1 MAIGKKEGGEN
12 PMVAKKN
19 ADKEAPREQWSSK
32 MSLVM
37 ASAGS
42 AIGLGNIWMFPWR
55 MGTYGGSA
63 FLLIYVLIIAFIGLI
78 ALMGEF
84 AMGRGQG
91 KGPISAFEAIFR
103 EKKLAGGKWLG
114 LFPVLMTLAVTIF
127 YMVVVGWII
136 HYFVISF
143 QGFAGL
149 NLATY
154 FSGFAGSSSAISWH
168 VLAVVAT
175 TAIVYMGVKK
185 GLEPINNLMLPGLL
199 ILMVVLAIRA
209 VTLPGA
215 VEGIRFMFAPNF
227 GALADPLTWFNALA
241 QALFSLSLLG
251 CTLVIYGSYMPKGT
265 DIPQAAAYTA
275 IFDTIAALLA
285 AFIVFPAAFAFG
297 VSPNAGIPL
306 LFVTLPG
313 LFAQMPAG
321 LLFGALFFL
330 LVIFAAT
337 TSAISLFESAV
348 EPLMDAFKWTRKKA
362 ALITGAVVLLAGL
375 PLTINMGHFSLWMRV
390 TSGILMP
397 IGTLV
402 TMIVLFWVF
411 GALRARKEVNE
422 GAAVKMGPWWEFF
435 GKYVAVG
442 GTFFILVAGILRFT
456 GQWR

>member
-1 MAIGKKEGGEN
+1 
-12 PMVAKKN
+12 
-19 ADKEAPREQWSSK
+19 
-32 MSLVM
+32 
-37 ASAGS
+37 
-42 AIGLGNIWMFPWR
+42 
-55 MGTYGGSA
+55 
-63 FLLIYVLIIAFIGLI
+63 
-78 ALMGEF
+78 
-84 AMGRGQG
+84 MGRGQG
-91 KGPISAFEAIFR
+91 KGPISSFEAIFR

-143 QGFAGL
+143 QGFAGM

-154 FSGFAGSSSAISWH
+154 FAGFAGSSSAIFWH
-168 VLAVVAT
+168 VLAVIAT
-175 TAIVYMGVKK
+175 TAVVYMGVKK
-185 GLEPINNLMLPGLL
+185 GLEPLNNLMMPGLL
-199 ILMVVLAIRA
+199 LIMVVLAIRA

-227 GALADPLTWFNALA
+227 GALADPFTWFNALA

-251 CTLVIYGSYMPKGT
+251 CTLVIYGSYLPKGT

-275 IFDTIAALLA
+275 IFDTAAALLA

-297 VSPNAGIPL
+297 VAPNAGIPL

-321 LLFGALFFL
+321 QLFGMLFFL

-348 EPLMDAFKWTRKKA
+348 EPMMDAFKWARKKA
-362 ALITGAVVLLAGL
+362 TLITGALVLLAGL

-411 GALRARKEVNE
+411 GAARARKEVNE

-456 GQWR
+456 GLWK